1 MGELVP
7 HEDEWEL
14 LTEAQGQAEKENFS
28 VGDTH
33 GSRRGHAD
41 TAVRVE
47 EPEFMA

>member
-1 MGELVP
+1 MGELFP

-14 LTEAQGQAEKENFS
+14 LTEAQRQAEKENFS

-33 GSRRGHAD
+33 GSGRGHTD